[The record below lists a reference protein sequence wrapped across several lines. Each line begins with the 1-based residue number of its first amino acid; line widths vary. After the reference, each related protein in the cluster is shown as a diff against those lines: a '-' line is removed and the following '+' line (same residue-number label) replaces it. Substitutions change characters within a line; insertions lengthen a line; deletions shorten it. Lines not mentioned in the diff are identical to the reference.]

1 MLSLRYSALSKDDLN
16 EIVRFIAKDKPFAA
30 RPWVEKIRAKCRLAA
45 KPPGI
50 GDDRSDLG
58 DGIRSTYVGSYIIFF
73 REKDGTLEIVAFDA
87 ATMSFHSFSRCS

>member
-45 KPPGI
+45 KHPGI

-58 DGIRSTYVGSYIIFF
+58 DGI
-73 REKDGTLEIVAFDA
+73 
-87 ATMSFHSFSRCS
+87 HSFDLRRKLHHLLPRKRWDFGNRRIRRGDHEFPFL